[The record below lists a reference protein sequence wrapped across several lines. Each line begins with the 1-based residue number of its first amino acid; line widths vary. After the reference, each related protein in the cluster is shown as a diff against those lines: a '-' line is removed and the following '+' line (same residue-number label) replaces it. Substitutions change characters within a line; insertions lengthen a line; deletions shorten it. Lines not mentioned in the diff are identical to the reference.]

1 MRNLRLYIARADWAG
16 ESGLPMVNV
25 EGLNA
30 SRTWMSRAS
39 REGIKDDGDEW
50 GERMEDEGC
59 IIVVAAE
66 RIIGRS
72 DSDSDGPRH
81 KSQVSTDPSSRSP
94 LLATSLPDYLF
105 LFPRRDHY
113 FYHSLYSIRF
123 NSCSRKKE
131 QDGAPTR
138 AVDCGTRHALGR
150 LLRDR
155 RCILFRVRRH
165 GHGPLQDAQHT
176 SLRRSSPDIKH
187 IPHPQLPPRSSTSH
201 S

>member
-1 MRNLRLYIARADWAG
+1 
-16 ESGLPMVNV
+16 
-25 EGLNA
+25 
-30 SRTWMSRAS
+30 
-39 REGIKDDGDEW
+39 
-50 GERMEDEGC
+50 MEDKGC

-81 KSQVSTDPSSRSP
+81 KSQVSTDPSSPFPVASHLPSQLSISISP
-94 LLATSLPDYLF
+94 SRPLF
-105 LFPRRDHY
+105 L
-113 FYHSLYSIRF
+113 SLSVF
-123 NSCSRKKE
+123 NTLQQLLEEKE

-150 LLRDR
+150 LLRNR
-155 RCILFRVRRH
+155 RCILFWVRRH

-176 SLRRSSPDIKH
+176 SLRRSSSDIKH